1 MMSSALLLNFLLLV
15 SIASAG
21 HHYGGSMTFSPKGA
35 NADGSMRVE
44 FRIKQTYDQCGY
56 NWWYCVSGNCGN
68 EYTNARGQI
77 DSSSNGRSAYTNS
90 WCQME
95 TVVTRNIYGNTPF
108 DLRDSSCCWVPT
120 VNNLDS
126 WFFQTHIDLGIRADT
141 NQPNRSPVTTIL
153 QLLRVPQNCPRTYH
167 LMAYDPDGDQVRCR
181 YGNQQQVECATCDQ
195 PSGFN
200 VNQDACTLDYSY
212 TYNSGVYGFEL
223 ILEDFPRKHTTL
235 AYTDGSS
242 SYRCS
247 LNGRYRSSIG
257 STAYPWYYQ
266 QSTTNV
272 PWWQQSTSSASPSWW
287 WQQQQQQSST
297 TPPTTTPWW
306 WQQQSSTTT
315 ASSWWG
321 WWYQQQST
329 TTPPTTT
336 PWWWWYQQQST
347 TTPPTTTPWW
357 WWYQQQSTTAPPT
370 TTPWWWQQQSS
381 TTTASS
387 WSGWFQPQQQQS
399 TTTPPTTTPWWWQQQ
414 SSTTTASSWWGW
426 WQQQQSTTTPPTTT
440 PWWWW
445 HQQQSTTTPPI
456 TSQWWWWLQTTTTTT
471 TTSSPQQYTTTIGSH
486 QRSYEPFSKIPL
498 QFSLLV
504 DSAAPSCTEGHY
516 IPHFVSPTPRN
527 GEEIQATPLHEL
539 EIRVKAVAA
548 YSTVSDVIISG
559 PLNITKHALSTGEYA
574 IRWTPMRNDLGDHFP
589 VCFIAESMSGS
600 SIYQS
605 EMRCVI
611 VTVGHQTVDA
621 NVICTGT
628 NIVIEIEQLHSVGL
642 HKDYLRLND
651 PACTLDSNGTH
662 VLANFSLNAC
672 GTMIEEDDQYIIF
685 KNEIFSTDDP
695 NSIITR
701 KHEVEIEFSCRFEK
715 KNNISLEFTAR
726 RHTTTI
732 TERGFGTLTYS
743 FGLFRTANYYQE
755 IDVIAYPAEYE
766 LGEMIYMQIESQS
779 SINNTELFVESCVA
793 TPFNDPNYQTSYTII
808 QDGCILD
815 ETVEFYTSHQP
826 MVRFGL
832 QAFQFIGMHEQVFIS
847 CSVIL
852 CEANNPNTR
861 CSQGCVNSTVA
872 PPSHHHR
879 KREAP
884 IQTGSHLVSQG
895 PLRLKRSVEGEVSS
909 SVLNLNL
916 VFIAGCLLAAIG
928 MVCGVL
934 IYKTRRPEVKYQPLQ
949 TNDI

>member
-1 MMSSALLLNFLLLV
+1 MMFSALLLNLLLLV

-21 HHYGGSMTFSPKGA
+21 HHYGGSVTFSPKGA

-44 FRIKQTYDQCGY
+44 FRIKRTSDWCDYG
-56 NWWYCVSGNCGN
+56 WSYCVSGDCGY
-68 EYTNARGQI
+68 EYTNGQGQI
-77 DSSSNGRSAYTNS
+77 DRSSNGRSGYSNS
-90 WCQME
+90 WCQTE
-95 TVVTRNIYGNTPF
+95 TVVTRNINGNTPF
-108 DLRDSSCCWVPT
+108 DLQDSSCCWVPT
-120 VNNLDS
+120 VNGLGS
-126 WFFQTHIDLGIRADT
+126 WLLRTHVDLGIRADT

-153 QLLRVPQNCPRTYH
+153 QLLRVPQNCPRTYN

-181 YGNQQQVECATCDQ
+181 YGIQQQVECDRCDQ

-200 VNQDACTLDYSY
+200 VNQGACTLDYSY
-212 TYNSGVYGFEL
+212 AYNTGVYGFEMV
-223 ILEDFPRKHTTL
+223 LEDFPRKHTTL

-247 LNGRYRSSIG
+247 LNGRHSRSIG

-272 PWWQQSTSSASPSWW
+272 PWWQQQQTTTSASWWW
-287 WQQQQQQSST
+287 WQQQQQQST
-297 TPPTTTPWW
+297 TAPPTTTAWWW
-306 WQQQSSTTT
+306 WQQQQQQTTTSSPWWGWWQQQQSTTAPPT
-315 ASSWWG
+315 TSASWWG
-321 WWYQQQST
+321 WWQQQQQQSTTAPPTTSASWWGWWQQQQQQST
-329 TTPPTTT
+329 TTPPTTSAS
-336 PWWWWYQQQST
+336 WWGWWQQQQQQST
-347 TTPPTTTPWW
+347 TAPPTTSASWW
-357 WWYQQQSTTAPPT
+357 GWWQQQQLTTAPPT
-370 TTPWWWQQQSS
+370 TTPWWWQQQ
-381 TTTASS
+381 
-387 WSGWFQPQQQQS
+387 QS
-399 TTTPPTTTPWWWQQQ
+399 TPP
-414 SSTTTASSWWGW
+414 
-426 WQQQQSTTTPPTTT
+426 PPA
-440 PWWWW
+440 
-445 HQQQSTTTPPI
+445 
-456 TSQWWWWLQTTTTTT
+456 SQWWWWLQTTST
-471 TTSSPQQYTTTIGSH
+471 TTSSPQQYTTSVASH

-498 QFSLLV
+498 QFGVLV
-504 DSAAPSCTEGHY
+504 DSPAPSCTEGHY

-527 GEEIQATPLHEL
+527 GEEIQAAPLREL

-548 YSTVSDVIISG
+548 YSTVSDVLISG
-559 PLNITKHALSTGEYA
+559 PLNITKHALSNGEYA
-574 IRWTPMRNDLGDHFP
+574 IRWTPMRSDLGDHFP
-589 VCFIAESMSGS
+589 VCFIAESISGS
-600 SIYQS
+600 SVYQS

-651 PACTLDSNGTH
+651 PDCTLDSNGTH

-695 NSIITR
+695 KNIITR

-715 KNNISLEFTAR
+715 KNNISMEFTAR

-732 TERGFGTLTYS
+732 TERGFGTLTYR
-743 FGLFRTANYYQE
+743 FGLFQTVNYYQE
-755 IDVIAYPAEYE
+755 INVISYPPEYD
-766 LGEMIYMQIESQS
+766 LGEMIYMEIESQS

-793 TPFNDPNYQTSYTII
+793 SPYNDPNSQASYTII
-808 QDGCILD
+808 QNGCIMD

-832 QAFQFIGMHEQVFIS
+832 QAFQFIGMHDQVFIS
-847 CSVIL
+847 CSVIM
-852 CEANNPNTR
+852 CEANNANTR
-861 CSQGCVNSTVA
+861 CSQGCTNSTTA
-872 PPSHHHR
+872 PPFHHHR

-884 IQTGSHLVSQG
+884 IQTGSHFVSQG

-909 SVLNLNL
+909 TVLNLNM
-916 VFIAGCLLAAIG
+916 VFIAGCLLAAVG

-934 IYKTRRPEVKYQPLQ
+934 LYKTKRTEVKYQPLQ
-949 TNDI
+949 SNEI

>member
-1 MMSSALLLNFLLLV
+1 MMLSALLLDLLLLV
-15 SIASAG
+15 SIASAE
-21 HHYGGSMTFSPKGA
+21 HHYGGSVTFSPKGT
-35 NADGSMRVE
+35 NADGSMRIE
-44 FRIKQTYDQCGY
+44 FRIKQTYDWCDYSQ
-56 NWWYCVSGNCGN
+56 WYCISGNCGN
-68 EYTNARGQI
+68 EYRTGQGQI
-77 DSSSNGRSAYTNS
+77 DSSSNGRSGYTNS
-90 WCQME
+90 WCQTE
-95 TVVTRNIYGNTPF
+95 SIITRNIYGNTPF

-120 VNNLDS
+120 VNAVNS
-126 WFFQTHIDLGIRADT
+126 WFLQTHVDLGIRADT

-153 QLLRVPQNCPRTYH
+153 QFLRVPQNCPRTYQ

-181 YGNQQQVECATCDQ
+181 YGTQQQSECARCDQ

-200 VNQDACTLDYSY
+200 VDQTACTLDYSY
-212 TYNSGVYGFEL
+212 TYNTGVYGFEL
-223 ILEDFPRKHTTL
+223 ILEDYPRKHTTL

-247 LNGRYRSSIG
+247 LTGRHSMSIG
-257 STAYPWYYQ
+257 STTAYPWFY
-266 QSTTNV
+266 QSTTTI
-272 PWWQQSTSSASPSWW
+272 PWWQQQQTTTSPSWWWW
-287 WQQQQQQSST
+287 WQQQQTTPAPPTTTPWWWQQQQTTTSPSWWGWWQQQQT
-297 TPPTTTPWW
+297 TPTPPTTTPWW
-306 WQQQSSTTT
+306 WQQQQTTT
-315 ASSWWG
+315 S
-321 WWYQQQST
+321 
-329 TTPPTTT
+329 P
-336 PWWWWYQQQST
+336 
-347 TTPPTTTPWW
+347 
-357 WWYQQQSTTAPPT
+357 
-370 TTPWWWQQQSS
+370 
-381 TTTASS
+381 
-387 WSGWFQPQQQQS
+387 
-399 TTTPPTTTPWWWQQQ
+399 
-414 SSTTTASSWWGW
+414 SWWGW
-426 WQQQQSTTTPPTTT
+426 WQQQQSTPASPTPT
-440 PWWWW
+440 PWWWQQQQTTTTPSW
-445 HQQQSTTTPPI
+445 WGWWQQQQSTPAPPTTMPWWWQQQQSTPAPPTTMPWWWQQQQSTPAPPTTMPWWWQQQQSTTLPA
-456 TSQWWWWLQTTTTTT
+456 SQWWWWLQTTDSTTTT
-471 TTSSPQQYTTTIGSH
+471 RSPQQYTTSVGSH

-498 QFSLLV
+498 QFALLV
-504 DSAAPSCTEGHY
+504 DSSVPSCTEGHY
-516 IPHFVSPTPRN
+516 IPRFVSPTPRN
-527 GEEIQATPLHEL
+527 REEIQATPLHEL
-539 EIRVKAVAA
+539 EIRVKATAA
-548 YSTVSDVIISG
+548 YSTVSNVIISG
-559 PLNITKHALSTGEYA
+559 PLNITKHALSNGEYA
-574 IRWTPMRNDLGDHFP
+574 IRWTPMKSDLGDHFP

-600 SIYQS
+600 NVYQS

-611 VTVGHQTVDA
+611 VTVGHQAVDA

-701 KHEVEIEFSCRFEK
+701 KHEIEIEFSCRFEK
-715 KNNISLEFTAR
+715 KNNLSLEFTAR

-743 FGLFRTANYYQE
+743 FGLFRTEDYYQE
-755 IDVIAYPAEYE
+755 IDMTSYPAEYE

-793 TPFNDPNYQTSYTII
+793 TPYNDPNTQTSYTII
-808 QDGCILD
+808 QNGCILD
-815 ETVEFYTSHQP
+815 ETVQFYTSHQP

-832 QAFQFIGMHEQVFIS
+832 QAFQFIGMHDQVFIS

-872 PPSHHHR
+872 PSFHHHR

-895 PLRLKRSVEGEVSS
+895 PLRLKRSVESKVSS
-909 SVLNLNL
+909 TVLNLNV
-916 VFIAGCLLAAIG
+916 VFIAGCLLAAVG

-934 IYKTRRPEVKYQPLQ
+934 IYKTKRPGIKYQPLQ
-949 TNDI
+949 SNEI

>member
-1 MMSSALLLNFLLLV
+1 MRPQGTMMFSALLLNLLLLV
-15 SIASAG
+15 SIALAE

-44 FRIKQTYDQCGY
+44 FRIKRTYDWCDYG
-56 NWWYCVSGNCGN
+56 WWTCASGNCGN
-68 EYTNARGQI
+68 EYTNEQGQI
-77 DSSSNGRSAYTNS
+77 DRSSNGRSGYTNS
-90 WCQME
+90 WCQTE
-95 TVVTRNIYGNTPF
+95 SVVTRNIYGNTPF
-108 DLRDSSCCWVPT
+108 DLQDYSCCWVPT
-120 VNNLDS
+120 VNGLGS
-126 WFFQTHIDLGIRADT
+126 WFLRTHVDLGIRADT
-141 NQPNRSPVTTIL
+141 NQPNRSPVTTIS

-167 LMAYDPDGDQVRCR
+167 MMAYDPDGDQVRCR
-181 YGNQQQVECATCDQ
+181 YGIQQQVECDRCDQ
-195 PSGFN
+195 PNGFN
-200 VNQDACTLDYSY
+200 VNQGACTLDYSY
-212 TYNSGVYGFEL
+212 AYNTGVYGFEM

-247 LNGRYRSSIG
+247 LNGRHSRSIG
-257 STAYPWYYQ
+257 STGYPWYYQ

-272 PWWQQSTSSASPSWW
+272 PWWQQ
-287 WQQQQQQSST
+287 QQ
-297 TPPTTTPWW
+297 TTT
-306 WQQQSSTTT
+306 S
-315 ASSWWG
+315 ASWWG
-321 WWYQQQST
+321 WWQ
-329 TTPPTTT
+329 
-336 PWWWWYQQQST
+336 
-347 TTPPTTTPWW
+347 
-357 WWYQQQSTTAPPT
+357 QQQSTTAPPT
-370 TTPWWWQQQSS
+370 TTPWWW
-381 TTTASS
+381 
-387 WSGWFQPQQQQS
+387 WQQQQL
-399 TTTPPTTTPWWWQQQ
+399 TTPPT
-414 SSTTTASSWWGW
+414 A
-426 WQQQQSTTTPPTTT
+426 
-440 PWWWW
+440 
-445 HQQQSTTTPPI
+445 
-456 TSQWWWWLQTTTTTT
+456 SQWWWWLQTTYTT
-471 TTSSPQQYTTTIGSH
+471 TTSSPQQYMTSVASH

-498 QFSLLV
+498 QFSVLV
-504 DSAAPSCTEGHY
+504 DSPAPSCTEGHY

-527 GEEIQATPLHEL
+527 GEEIQATPLREL
-539 EIRVKAVAA
+539 EIRVKATAA

-559 PLNITKHALSTGEYA
+559 PLNITKHALSNGEYA
-574 IRWTPMRNDLGDHFP
+574 IRWTPMRSDLGDHFP
-589 VCFIAESMSGS
+589 VCFIAESTSGS
-600 SIYQS
+600 SVYQS

-715 KNNISLEFTAR
+715 KNNISMEFTAR

-732 TERGFGTLTYS
+732 TERGFGTLTYR
-743 FGLFRTANYYQE
+743 FGLFQTANYYQE
-755 IDVIAYPAEYE
+755 IDVMSYPAEYD
-766 LGEMIYMQIESQS
+766 LGEMIYMEIESQS

-793 TPFNDPNYQTSYTII
+793 TPYNDPNSQASYTII
-808 QDGCILD
+808 QNGCIMD

-832 QAFQFIGMHEQVFIS
+832 QAFQFIGMHDQVFIS

-861 CSQGCVNSTVA
+861 CSQGCTNSTIA

-884 IQTGSHLVSQG
+884 IQTGSHFVSQG
-895 PLRLKRSVEGEVSS
+895 PLRLKRSIEGEVSS
-909 SVLNLNL
+909 TVLNLNM
-916 VFIAGCLLAAIG
+916 VFIAGCLLAAVG
-928 MVCGVL
+928 MMCGVL
-934 IYKTRRPEVKYQPLQ
+934 IYKTKRTEVKYQPLQ
-949 TNDI
+949 SNEI

>member
-1 MMSSALLLNFLLLV
+1 MFSALLLNLLLLV

-21 HHYGGSMTFSPKGA
+21 HHYGGSVTFSPKGA
-35 NADGSMRVE
+35 NADGSMKVE
-44 FRIKQTYDQCGY
+44 FRIKQTYDWCDYG
-56 NWWYCVSGNCGN
+56 WWNCVSGNCGN
-68 EYTNARGQI
+68 EYTNGRGEI
-77 DSSSNGRSAYTNS
+77 DKSSNGRSAYTNS
-90 WCQME
+90 WCQTE

-108 DLRDSSCCWVPT
+108 DLQDSSCCWVPT
-120 VNNLDS
+120 VNGLDS
-126 WFFQTHIDLGIRADT
+126 WFLRTHVDLGIRADT

-181 YGNQQQVECATCDQ
+181 YGIQQQVECARCDQ

-200 VNQDACTLDYSY
+200 INQGACTLDYSY
-212 TYNSGVYGFEL
+212 AYNTGVYGFEM

-247 LNGRYRSSIG
+247 LNGRHRRSIG

-272 PWWQQSTSSASPSWW
+272 PWWQQQQTTSSASWWAW
-287 WQQQQQQSST
+287 WQQQQQQQQST
-297 TPPTTTPWW
+297 ISPPTTTPWW
-306 WQQQSSTTT
+306 WQQQQTTT
-315 ASSWWG
+315 SSPWWG
-321 WWYQQQST
+321 WWQQQQQQST
-329 TTPPTTT
+329 I
-336 PWWWWYQQQST
+336 S
-347 TTPPTTTPWW
+347 
-357 WWYQQQSTTAPPT
+357 PPT
-370 TTPWWWQQQSS
+370 TTPWWWQQQQ
-381 TTTASS
+381 TTTSS
-387 WSGWFQPQQQQS
+387 
-399 TTTPPTTTPWWWQQQ
+399 PWWWQQQ
-414 SSTTTASSWWGW
+414 LS
-426 WQQQQSTTTPPTTT
+426 TTPPTA
-440 PWWWW
+440 
-445 HQQQSTTTPPI
+445 
-456 TSQWWWWLQTTTTTT
+456 SQWWWWLQTTSTTT
-471 TTSSPQQYTTTIGSH
+471 TTSSPQQYTTSVASH

-498 QFSLLV
+498 QFGVLV
-504 DSAAPSCTEGHY
+504 DSPAPSCTEGHY
-516 IPHFVSPTPRN
+516 IPRFVSPTPRN
-527 GEEIQATPLHEL
+527 GEEIQAAPLREL
-539 EIRVKAVAA
+539 EIRVKAAAA
-548 YSTVSDVIISG
+548 YSTVFDVIISG
-559 PLNITKHALSTGEYA
+559 PLNITKHALSNGEYA
-574 IRWTPMRNDLGDHFP
+574 IRWTPTKSDLGDHFP
-589 VCFIAESMSGS
+589 VCFIAESTSGS

-672 GTMIEEDDQYIIF
+672 GTIIEEDDQYIIF

-715 KNNISLEFTAR
+715 KNNISMEFTAR

-732 TERGFGTLTYS
+732 TERGFGTLTYR
-743 FGLFRTANYYQE
+743 FGLFQTVNYYQE
-755 IDVIAYPAEYE
+755 IDVISFPAEYD
-766 LGEMIYMQIESQS
+766 LGEMIYMEIESQS
-779 SINNTELFVESCVA
+779 VINNTELFVESCVA
-793 TPFNDPNYQTSYTII
+793 TPYNDPNSQVSYTII
-808 QDGCILD
+808 QNGCIMD

-832 QAFQFIGMHEQVFIS
+832 QAFQFIGMHDQVFIS
-847 CSVIL
+847 CSVIM

-861 CSQGCVNSTVA
+861 CSQGCTNSTTA

-884 IQTGSHLVSQG
+884 IQTGSHFVSQG

-909 SVLNLNL
+909 TVLNLNM
-916 VFIAGCLLAAIG
+916 VFIAGCLLAAVG

-934 IYKTRRPEVKYQPLQ
+934 IYKTKRTEVKYQPLKS
-949 TNDI
+949 NEI

>member
-1 MMSSALLLNFLLLV
+1 MRPQGTMMFSALLLNLLLLV
-15 SIASAG
+15 SIALAE

-44 FRIKQTYDQCGY
+44 FRIKRTYDWCDYG
-56 NWWYCVSGNCGN
+56 WWTCASGNCGN
-68 EYTNARGQI
+68 EYTNEQGQI
-77 DSSSNGRSAYTNS
+77 DRSSNGRSGYTNS
-90 WCQME
+90 WCQTE
-95 TVVTRNIYGNTPF
+95 SVVTRNIYGNTPF
-108 DLRDSSCCWVPT
+108 DLQDYSCCWVPT
-120 VNNLDS
+120 VNGLGS
-126 WFFQTHIDLGIRADT
+126 WFLRTHVDLGIRADT
-141 NQPNRSPVTTIL
+141 NQPNRSPVTTIS

-167 LMAYDPDGDQVRCR
+167 MMAYDPDGDQVRCR
-181 YGNQQQVECATCDQ
+181 YGIQQQVECDRCDQ
-195 PSGFN
+195 PNGFN
-200 VNQDACTLDYSY
+200 VNQGACTLDYSY
-212 TYNSGVYGFEL
+212 AYNTGVYGFEM

-247 LNGRYRSSIG
+247 LNGRHSRSIG
-257 STAYPWYYQ
+257 STGYPWYYQ

-272 PWWQQSTSSASPSWW
+272 PWWQQQQTTTTTSWWGW
-287 WQQQQQQSST
+287 WQQQQQQQ
-297 TPPTTTPWW
+297 PW
-306 WQQQSSTTT
+306 
-315 ASSWWG
+315 
-321 WWYQQQST
+321 
-329 TTPPTTT
+329 
-336 PWWWWYQQQST
+336 
-347 TTPPTTTPWW
+347 
-357 WWYQQQSTTAPPT
+357 TTAPPT
-370 TTPWWWQQQSS
+370 TTPWWW
-381 TTTASS
+381 
-387 WSGWFQPQQQQS
+387 WQQQQL
-399 TTTPPTTTPWWWQQQ
+399 TTPPT
-414 SSTTTASSWWGW
+414 A
-426 WQQQQSTTTPPTTT
+426 
-440 PWWWW
+440 
-445 HQQQSTTTPPI
+445 
-456 TSQWWWWLQTTTTTT
+456 SQWWWWLQTTYTT
-471 TTSSPQQYTTTIGSH
+471 TTSSPQQYMTSVASH

-498 QFSLLV
+498 QFSVLV
-504 DSAAPSCTEGHY
+504 DSPAPSCTEGHY

-527 GEEIQATPLHEL
+527 GEEIQATPLREL
-539 EIRVKAVAA
+539 EIRVKATAA

-559 PLNITKHALSTGEYA
+559 PLNITKHALSNGEYA
-574 IRWTPMRNDLGDHFP
+574 IRWTPMRSDLGDHFP
-589 VCFIAESMSGS
+589 VCFIAESTSGS
-600 SIYQS
+600 SVYQS

-715 KNNISLEFTAR
+715 KNNISMEFTAR

-732 TERGFGTLTYS
+732 TERGFGTLTYR
-743 FGLFRTANYYQE
+743 FGLFQTANYYQE
-755 IDVIAYPAEYE
+755 IDVMSYPAEYD
-766 LGEMIYMQIESQS
+766 LGEMIYMEIESQS

-793 TPFNDPNYQTSYTII
+793 TPYNDPNSQASYTII
-808 QDGCILD
+808 QNGCIMD

-832 QAFQFIGMHEQVFIS
+832 QAFQFIGMHDQVFIS

-861 CSQGCVNSTVA
+861 CSQGCTNSTIA

-884 IQTGSHLVSQG
+884 IQTGSHFVSQG
-895 PLRLKRSVEGEVSS
+895 PLRLKRSIEGEVSS
-909 SVLNLNL
+909 TVLNLNM
-916 VFIAGCLLAAIG
+916 VFIAGCLLAAVG
-928 MVCGVL
+928 MMCGVL
-934 IYKTRRPEVKYQPLQ
+934 IYKTKRTEVKYQPLQ
-949 TNDI
+949 SNEI